1 MKLRTRLFVTCVLL
15 SIPIVTGFTL
25 YSVWS
30 RQRALVE
37 ATYETTVERMEAR
50 GRERCEEAPE
60 AFGRRVGAR
69 PRRGP
74 RRRAGAA
81 RRARFGRIWGIYDD
95 AYAPMNEQ
103 TPPLPA
109 PLRAPLAEG
118 EPTAAVFEDDRA
130 RIAMRMPWDGAC
142 AVVVIER
149 PVDSE
154 QVRASTART
163 AILVAAVILL
173 TALGALL
180 ALFPVVRR
188 IRRLEESVEA
198 QATTG
203 YERDVVVEGG
213 DEVADLARA
222 FNHAGGQIRDQIQ
235 KLEAR
240 DEALTEFLQ
249 STTHDV
255 MIPLTVLQGHLS
267 DLRKRMPEDEKVR
280 GAMEESHYI
289 AALLR
294 NLSAAARL
302 DAGEPMIAR
311 LDVDLAE
318 VVERVVARHQP
329 IAKARGVQLNHSV
342 PERPVPIHGDS
353 TLLEQMIGNLIS
365 NAIRYNQAGGHVAVI
380 LEGGFT
386 LTVKDDGPGIPTEEL
401 ERVSERRFRGGAAR
415 TRRPTGLGL
424 GLHIVR
430 DVAEKHGFELR
441 FESPDDGGLTVVI
454 SGAR

>member
-1 MKLRTRLFVTCVLL
+1 VKLRTRLFVTVVVL
-15 SIPIVTGFTL
+15 SIPIVAGFTL
-25 YSVWS
+25 YSIWA
-30 RQRALVE
+30 RERALIE
-37 ATYETTVERMEAR
+37 ATYETTVERMELR
-50 GRERCEEAPE
+50 GRERCEARPE
-60 AFGRRVGAR
+60 AFGRRG
-69 PRRGP
+69 RRGP
-74 RRRAGAA
+74 RRFAA
-81 RRARFGRIWGIYDD
+81 RRARFGRIFGTYDD
-95 AYAPMNEQ
+95 AFAPMSESS
-103 TPPLPA
+103 PPLPER
-109 PLRAPLAEG
+109 LRAPLADG
-118 EPTAAVFEDDRA
+118 ELTAAVFEGDVA

-142 AVVVIER
+142 AVVVVER

-154 QVRASTART
+154 QARASTVRI

-180 ALFPVVRR
+180 ALVPVVRR
-188 IRRLEESVEA
+188 IRRLEESVKA

-203 YERDVVVEGG
+203 YEADVAVEGS

-222 FNHAGGQIRDQIQ
+222 FNEASGRIREHVEQV
-235 KLEAR
+235 EAR

-255 MIPLTVLQGHLS
+255 MIPITVLQGHLS
-267 DLRKRMPEDEKVR
+267 DLRKRMPTDEKVR

-311 LDVDLAE
+311 LDVDLGE

-329 IAKARGVQLNHSV
+329 IAKARGVQLNHAV

-353 TLLEQMIGNLIS
+353 TLIEQMIGNLIS
-365 NAIRYNQAGGHVAVI
+365 NSIRYNRAGGHVAVV

-386 LTVKDDGPGIPTEEL
+386 LTVKDDGPGIPPDEL
-401 ERVSERRFRGGAAR
+401 KRVSERRFRGGAAR

-430 DVAEKHGFELR
+430 DVAEKHGFDLR
-441 FESPDDGGLTVVI
+441 FESPEDGGLTVVI
-454 SGAR
+454 TG

>member
-1 MKLRTRLFVTCVLL
+1 MKLRTRLLLTVVLS
-15 SIPIVTGFTL
+15 SIPIVAGFTL
-25 YSVWS
+25 YSAWS
-30 RQRALVE
+30 RENALVE
-37 ATYETTVERMEAR
+37 ATYEATVERMEMR

-60 AFGRRVGAR
+60 AFGRRAVGR
-69 PRRGP
+69 RRRGLPRR
-74 RRRAGAA
+74 AAA
-81 RRARFGRIWGIYDD
+81 RRARFGRVWGIYDD
-95 AYAPMNEQ
+95 AFAPMNAQ
-103 TPPLPA
+103 TAALPA
-109 PLRAPLAEG
+109 SLREPLAGG
-118 EPTAAVFEDDRA
+118 ELTAAVFEDDRA

-142 AVVVIER
+142 AVVVVDR
-149 PVDSE
+149 PIDSE
-154 QVRASTART
+154 QARAATIRT
-163 AILVAAVILL
+163 AILVAAVIVL

-180 ALFPVVRR
+180 ALVPVVRR
-188 IRRLEESVEA
+188 IRRLEESVKA

-203 YERDVVVEGG
+203 YERDVAVEGG

-222 FNHAGGQIRDQIQ
+222 FNEASGQIRDQIQ
-235 KLEAR
+235 EVEAR

-267 DLRKRMPEDEKVR
+267 DLRKRMPDDPKVR

-311 LDVDLAE
+311 LDVDLSE
-318 VVERVVARHQP
+318 VVERVVERHQP
-329 IAKARGVQLNHSV
+329 IAKARGVQLNHAV
-342 PERPVPIHGDS
+342 PERPVPIDGDS

-365 NAIRYNQAGGHVAVI
+365 NAIRYNEAGGHVAVI

-386 LTVKDDGPGIPTEEL
+386 LTVKDDGPGIPEDEL
-401 ERVSERRFRGGAAR
+401 ARVSERRFRGGAAR

-430 DVAEKHGFELR
+430 DVAEKHGFDLR
-441 FESPDDGGLTVVI
+441 FESPEDGGLTVVI
-454 SGAR
+454 TG